1 MFSIGELSR
10 RTGVK
15 VPTIRYYEEIG
26 LVPAPGRTEGNQ
38 RRYDADALERLG
50 FIAHAR
56 QMGFGMEAVKAM
68 LRLARHKE
76 APCHDLD
83 EIVEARLK
91 DVDARIERL
100 TRLRGELVG
109 MLESAHH
116 GRVADCR
123 ILEVLGDHEECAG
136 SH

>member
-10 RTGVK
+10 QTGVK

-26 LVPAPGRTEGNQ
+26 LVPAPGRSEGNQ
-38 RRYDADALERLG
+38 RRYGADALDRLR
-50 FIAHAR
+50 FVAHAR
-56 QMGFGMEAVKAM
+56 QMGFPMGSIKAM
-68 LRLARHKE
+68 LRIAGHKE

-83 EIVEARLK
+83 EIVGERLR

-100 TRLRGELVG
+100 TRLRGELAS
-109 MLESAHH
+109 MLDSARH